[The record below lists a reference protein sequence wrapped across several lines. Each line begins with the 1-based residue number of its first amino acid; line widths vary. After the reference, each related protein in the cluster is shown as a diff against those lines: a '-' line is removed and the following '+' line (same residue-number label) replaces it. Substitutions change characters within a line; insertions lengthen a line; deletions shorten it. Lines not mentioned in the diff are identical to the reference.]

1 MDTQNKYDQFF
12 EQIKNMPLPLTA
24 TVIMNAIKANGYAPE
39 LKLFYLSFAK
49 DKCIDIKAELDDLT
63 MVQETAQ
70 QEKAMRET
78 ATSLAEKSGAVA
90 VETDPEKRKELIEV
104 MRRLTA
110 SLEPVKSKIFPTLSD
125 IKARWDAYD
134 PDKDF
139 TPPMLGG
146 MAIKNGSLVYLGA
159 RTGLGK
165 TTGVINLSREGLK
178 AERKVIFLTLEER
191 TDDILRKLILCDLYA
206 NAGESRAILQK
217 LAEEKGDL
225 TAAFHAARKGKYV
238 KGDTD
243 AAMDFKQKVLD
254 GQNKFDELYGNRL
267 IFIEGYNLKTSE
279 GQAAAIAKHAMP
291 GDIVLVDYVQRI
303 ADPDGEHFSNYMKGK
318 AQSETLFNIAKNTGA
333 IVISGAQFKRAV
345 SELPKELAP
354 LGFKPFDV
362 DSFREAGDIEQDGDY
377 LFGIGDHMSDPNKR
391 FIKILKVR
399 SGGGRNRCYSIDFQ
413 GAFNY
418 MGLGEQ
424 LNIMNP
430 VNEPKPSI
438 DKSSKTI
445 RSPNPLK

>member
-1 MDTQNKYDQFF
+1 MDTQNKFDQFF
-12 EQIKNMPLPLTA
+12 MQLKDKPITA
-24 TVIMNAIKANGYAPE
+24 TVIMNAIKANGYVPE
-39 LKLFYLSFAK
+39 LKPFYLSFAK
-49 DKCIDIKAELDDLT
+49 DKSIDIKAEMDDLT
-63 MVQETAQ
+63 MAQETAR

-78 ATSLAEKSGAVA
+78 AASLAEISGALA
-90 VETDPEKRKELIEV
+90 VETDPEKRKEYIGK
-104 MRRLTA
+104 MHRLTA
-110 SLEPVKSKIFPTLSD
+110 SPETVESKIFPTLSE

-139 TPPMLGG
+139 TSSTLGG
-146 MAIKNGSLVYLGA
+146 VAIKDGSLSYFGA

-165 TTGVINLSREGLK
+165 TTGMINISREGLK
-178 AERKVIFLTLEER
+178 AQRKVIFLTLEEK

-206 NAGESRAILQK
+206 NAGESRAILRK
-217 LAEEKGDL
+217 LAAEKGDL

-238 KGDTD
+238 KGNTD

-254 GQNKFDELYGNRL
+254 GQKKFDELYGSRL
-267 IFIEGYNLKTSE
+267 IFIEGYSLKTSE

-303 ADPDGEHFSNYMKGK
+303 KNPDGEHFSNYMKGK
-318 AQSETLFNIAKNTGA
+318 AQSETLFNIAKDTGA

-377 LFGIGDHMSDPNKR
+377 LFGIGDHMSDPDQR
-391 FIKILKVR
+391 FLKILKVR
-399 SGGGRNRCYSIDFQ
+399 SGSGRNRCYSIDFQ

-424 LNIMNP
+424 LTVMNP
-430 VNEPKPSI
+430 VNDPKSKDYPSG
-438 DKSSKTI
+438 KGTI
-445 RSPNPLK
+445 HSPNPLK